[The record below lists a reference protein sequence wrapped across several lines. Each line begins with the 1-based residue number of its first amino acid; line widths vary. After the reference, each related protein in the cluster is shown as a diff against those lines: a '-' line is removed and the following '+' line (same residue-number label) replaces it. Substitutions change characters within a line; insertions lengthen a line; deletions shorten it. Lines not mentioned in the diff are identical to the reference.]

1 MKNVPN
7 LVKLVPK
14 SSLVCSPM
22 DPDARSPTSAPK
34 SSLVCSPMDPDA
46 CSLTLAQKSSLVC
59 SKEGSVNAG
68 IASGSQSDPPKLSG
82 KIVTS
87 PPDPD
92 VMEASGSAVVNGSNR
107 GPRVDPDARSPL
119 TSAPH
124 WPLATPFST
133 TDSDSVREEGIDF
146 TSTDYASASENPAVS
161 SDEKSPEYDAK
172 GMRGGSIQE
181 EVEEASRK
189 YS

>member
-46 CSLTLAQKSSLVC
+46 CSLTLAQKSSL
-59 SKEGSVNAG
+59 EGSVNAG

-82 KIVTS
+82 IVTS

-92 VMEASGSAVVNGSNR
+92 VMEASGSAVVNGSNC

-124 WPLATPFST
+124 WPISKQPIQVKKLFITVTFIEIACHRF
-133 TDSDSVREEGIDF
+133 
-146 TSTDYASASENPAVS
+146 VS
-161 SDEKSPEYDAK
+161 L
-172 GMRGGSIQE
+172 
-181 EVEEASRK
+181 
-189 YS
+189 